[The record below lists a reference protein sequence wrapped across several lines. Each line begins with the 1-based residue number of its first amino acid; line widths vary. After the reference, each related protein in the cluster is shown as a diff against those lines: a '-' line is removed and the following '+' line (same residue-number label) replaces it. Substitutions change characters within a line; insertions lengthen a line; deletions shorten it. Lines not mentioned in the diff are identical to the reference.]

1 MNTFWHN
8 YSEIRKEYQ
17 IEFGQGNTPTHRVS
31 NDDYTAII
39 KDETRNPTGSF
50 KDRGLSYQI
59 ARHIQDGKTKF
70 AISSSGNS
78 AISAS
83 FIAKLYK
90 LRLCVFVSDSIQYE
104 KLNRINDI
112 IKRTQNITLFKSQKP
127 RSDLIKFL
135 RNNPDFTSLRGST
148 DEYALQGYKSIAYE
162 IIKSNQNID
171 AIFIPTSSGTSA
183 LGIASGFSELDTP
196 VQIHICQ
203 TEKVYS
209 IAKVFDS
216 NFQSSKSSLADA
228 ITDKVAHRKEKIVE
242 VINQSQGFGWV
253 ISDTELI
260 EAKSKISSYNIGE
273 YSYNSI
279 LAYSGLQKALQAG
292 YSFTNPILLFSG
304 L

>member
-1 MNTFWHN
+1 MNAFWDN
-8 YSEIRKEYQ
+8 YPEIRKEYQ
-17 IEFGQGNTPTHRVS
+17 IEFGQGNTPTLIVS
-31 NDDYTAII
+31 SGNYTAII

-59 ARHIQDGKTKF
+59 ARHMQDGKTKF
-70 AISSSGNS
+70 AISSSGNA

-90 LRLCVFVSDSIQYE
+90 LELYVFVSDSIHYE

-112 IKRTQNITLFKSQKP
+112 IKGTQNITLSKSQKP
-127 RSDLIKFL
+127 RSDLIRFL
-135 RNNPDFTSLRGST
+135 KNNPDFTSLRGST
-148 DEYALQGYKSIAYE
+148 DEYAPQGYKSIAYE
-162 IIKSNQNID
+162 IVKNNQNAD

-183 LGIASGFSELDTP
+183 LGIALGFSELNIP
-196 VQIHICQ
+196 IHICQ

-228 ITDKVAHRKEKIVE
+228 ITDKVAHRKEQLIE

-260 EAKSKISSYNIGE
+260 EAKSKINSFNIGE

-292 YSFTNPILLFSG
+292 YRFTNPVLLFSG